1 MHVIDEKTSQ
11 ELLASL
17 LAELAKSSSELRSAQ
32 NDLIKANNRMR
43 FCLLLVNSLIDRK
56 DV

>member
-1 MHVIDEKTSQ
+1 MDVIDKKTTR
-11 ELLASL
+11 ELLSSL
-17 LAELAKSSSELRSAQ
+17 LGELAKSSSEIKTAKE
-32 NDLIKANNRMR
+32 DLIKANNRMR